1 MANFLKKIEL
11 ATKGKQSL
19 TNIDQL
25 IRQTIKESKIQDGFI
40 LLFCPHT
47 TAAITINENADP
59 DVQKDLNFAY
69 NETFPNRSEFVHMEN
84 NSDGHLKSSLT
95 GASEMIILSE
105 GKLLLGMWQSIYFWD
120 FDGPRVRNVIIK
132 IIGDC

>member
-1 MANFLKKIEL
+1 MANFFKKIEL
-11 ATKGKQSL
+11 TTKEKQSL

-25 IRQTIKESKIQDGFI
+25 IRHTIKESKIQDGFV

-69 NETFPNRSEFVHMEN
+69 NKTFPNRSEFVHMEN

-105 GKLLLGMWQSIYFWD
+105 GELVLGTWQSVYFWD
-120 FDGPRVRNVIIK
+120 FDGPRRRNIMIR
-132 IIGDC
+132 IMGD